1 MNGLAMNSQSA
12 QPTALLAQPAR
23 NWLCQAAGGA
33 PMAWQGPFRGRG
45 SAAGAS
51 GGGLNGG

>member
-1 MNGLAMNSQSA
+1 MNGLAMISQSA

-23 NWLCQAAGGA
+23 NWLCQAADGA
-33 PMAWQGPFRGRG
+33 PLGG

-51 GGGLNGG
+51 GGG